1 MPEIYPL
8 EPEGLR
14 AGWPNEAQDFTPWL
28 AENLQLLGAQL
39 NLELELEGTEVTLPG
54 ARRVDILARNA
65 ITNDRVVIENQLEQ
79 SDDSHCLQLLG
90 YGASAEANTLIW
102 VARDF
107 RSDHRNILSW
117 LNQSDSIDVY
127 AVAVKLYRVDDKLG
141 ATFQV
146 EVEPRQ
152 DQREA
157 SVVARATMST
167 RYADFYRPLAA
178 QLRHS
183 GLMPVRRG
191 GWRGRWRSFETGYS
205 PDVIYVAGL
214 REGKAQVFLS
224 ILGDDR
230 EHIYQALSQRREE
243 IDGALDGAIWEQGDR
258 ECSVTLQTDGVLS
271 DDDAGDE
278 SLRRWMASNL
288 LQLRDVMQPR
298 LDPVISEL
306 RPGHGE
312 GDESG

>member
-1 MPEIYPL
+1 M
-8 EPEGLR
+8 
-14 AGWPNEAQDFTPWL
+14 
-28 AENLQLLGAQL
+28 
-39 NLELELEGTEVTLPG
+39 
-54 ARRVDILARNA
+54 
-65 ITNDRVVIENQLEQ
+65 
-79 SDDSHCLQLLG
+79 
-90 YGASAEANTLIW
+90 
-102 VARDF
+102 
-107 RSDHRNILSW
+107 SW

-127 AVAVKLYRVDDKLG
+127 AVAVKLYRVGDKLG

-167 RYADFYRPLAA
+167 RYADFYRPLAT

-258 ECSVTLQTDGVLS
+258 ECSVTLQTSGVLS